1 MEIRALRQT
10 DDRSSFDSGDPDLD
24 RFFRRFAAQNQY
36 RHFIG
41 VTYVALDQG
50 RVLGFATVAP
60 GHIEVDGLPA
70 AARRKLPHYP
80 LPMLRVARLAV
91 DRSVQGQGLGGEL
104 LRFVLQIARR
114 MATDYGCVGVV
125 VDAKTDA
132 IDFYAKYGFVPLE
145 VVHGQSEVRPRPTA
159 MFLSTRTIR
168 SAAAR

>member
-1 MEIRALRQT
+1 
-10 DDRSSFDSGDPDLD
+10 
-24 RFFRRFAAQNQY
+24 
-36 RHFIG
+36 
-41 VTYVALDQG
+41 
-50 RVLGFATVAP
+50 
-60 GHIEVDGLPA
+60 
-70 AARRKLPHYP
+70 
-80 LPMLRVARLAV
+80 MLRVARLAV